1 MPQAWQQQKE
11 DFVSESF
18 TASNGGA
25 KPGDVWVLTVDGAE
39 YAWFERLVAGYLAAV
54 LNDDRIDRRVKRGT
68 KDRGDIGGVRT
79 PLGDR
84 VVIEVKSTSRI
95 ELSGWVREAEVE
107 RDNDDA
113 HVGVVV
119 HKRVGKS
126 AAQMGEQ
133 FVTMTL
139 SDFAVLLGADRN
151 PYRPDAISEVV
162 NRLENE

>member
-1 MPQAWQQQKE
+1 MG
-11 DFVSESF
+11 
-18 TASNGGA
+18 TARNRVVEHT
-25 KPGDVWVLTVDGAE
+25 PGP
-39 YAWFERLVAGYLAAV
+39 
-54 LNDDRIDRRVKRGT
+54 NPRIART
-68 KDRGDIGGVRT
+68 IGGLT
-79 PLGDR
+79 W
-84 VVIEVKSTSRI
+84 I
-95 ELSGWVREAEVE
+95 LSVNAQL
-107 RDNDDA
+107 
-113 HVGVVV
+113 VV